1 MIKVAAYKNK
11 KTRRSGY
18 AFEAKTMDGVVL
30 FTGGASNGRKPHQL
44 SVQYAIGK
52 AIIKTVIVY

>member
-30 FTGGASNGRKPHQL
+30 FTGGASNGMKPHQL
-44 SVQYAIGK
+44 SIQDVVGE
-52 AIIKTVIVY
+52 AIIKTVNVY